1 VLLLPNR
8 HEFAIFEIRLNPV
21 HSVAKN
27 ALTTSWVDK
36 AKSNKGDTMGKGCLF
51 GIGIGIGL
59 ILVPFIIK
67 FVIFLLALLG
77 IGIASAI

>member
-1 VLLLPNR
+1 MGHLDNGNR
-8 HEFAIFEIRLNPV
+8 EPYWRF
-21 HSVAKN
+21 
-27 ALTTSWVDK
+27 
-36 AKSNKGDTMGKGCLF
+36 TMGKGCLF

>member
-1 VLLLPNR
+1 
-8 HEFAIFEIRLNPV
+8 
-21 HSVAKN
+21 
-27 ALTTSWVDK
+27 
-36 AKSNKGDTMGKGCLF
+36 MGKGCLF

-77 IGIASAI
+77 IGIASAL

>member
-1 VLLLPNR
+1 
-8 HEFAIFEIRLNPV
+8 
-21 HSVAKN
+21 
-27 ALTTSWVDK
+27 
-36 AKSNKGDTMGKGCLF
+36 MGKGCLF

-59 ILVPFIIK
+59 ILAPLIVK

>member
-1 VLLLPNR
+1 MVTTVFGQGGICPRHMGHLIYGNR
-8 HEFAIFEIRLNPV
+8 EPYRRF
-21 HSVAKN
+21 
-27 ALTTSWVDK
+27 
-36 AKSNKGDTMGKGCLF
+36 TMGKGCLF